1 MNIPEN
7 LFPLVN
13 IIMAIWLLISIIVGY
28 KQGLIWG
35 VLRILGVVASI
46 FIAWILADGIAG
58 IINLYPKNLAP
69 FSDTNVGDIVYQR
82 LNYYLWFLIIFVVCM
97 VILAIIKP
105 VFKAITEIP
114 VLKEINGVL
123 GAALGGLETLIMF
136 VVITMVLNGALV
148 KNGKDV
154 IEHTA
159 LKYIQGG
166 SEALSTVLNN
176 SMSEN
181 VAIQKMISDPLSL
194 TEEDIKSIIA
204 WLSKAKVSS
213 ETIREFLTGYGIDV
227 NVINNYLGNS

>member
-1 MNIPEN
+1 MYISEN

-13 IIMAIWLLISIIVGY
+13 IVMIIWLLVSLFVGY

-35 VLRILGVVASI
+35 ILRILGVVASI
-46 FIAWILADGIAG
+46 FFSWILADGIASM
-58 IINLYPKNLAP
+58 INLYPRALAP
-69 FSDTNVGDIVYQR
+69 FTNTNVGDIVYRR
-82 LNYYLWFLIIFVVCM
+82 LNYYLWFLIIFIVCM
-97 VILAIIKP
+97 IILAIIKP

-114 VLKEINGVL
+114 VVKEVNGIL
-123 GAALGGLETLIMF
+123 GALLGGLETIILF
-136 VVITMVLNGALV
+136 GVLTMVLNGALV

-159 LKYIQGG
+159 LKYVQGA

-194 TEEDIKSIIA
+194 TEEDIKSIIE
-204 WLSKAKVSS
+204 WLSRAKVSS
-213 ETIREFLTGYGIDV
+213 DTIREFLTGYGIDV
-227 NVINNYLGNS
+227 NVINNYLGN